1 MALNFLL
8 VGIPERSDCVGCA
21 AKFIFFWEQ
30 EGCPCIA
37 WHRWS
42 QLNKHQEISHLTSHS
57 LSLSSSHATPLA
69 RCSHYKMQLP
79 WSQLSPV
86 LRRRPENGAVKSK
99 CQLFLFALS
108 WFYSSAVLAWP
119 GDQLL
124 QSANCSPKKLLCK
137 GTEVSSK
144 IMCLVLT
151 LIFPRN
157 IHPFQ
162 KKWSLTAHT
171 VWILSAVL
179 VTLVCPFSPSRA

>member
-108 WFYSSAVLAWP
+108 WFTV
-119 GDQLL
+119 L
-124 QSANCSPKKLLCK
+124 QSLLDQETNCYKVQTVLPKNYFAKVLKSLQKLCAWFLHLFFLETFTHFRRS
-137 GTEVSSK
+137 GH
-144 IMCLVLT
+144 LLLT
-151 LIFPRN
+151 QCEFC
-157 IHPFQ
+157 Q
-162 KKWSLTAHT
+162 QS
-171 VWILSAVL
+171 
-179 VTLVCPFSPSRA
+179 